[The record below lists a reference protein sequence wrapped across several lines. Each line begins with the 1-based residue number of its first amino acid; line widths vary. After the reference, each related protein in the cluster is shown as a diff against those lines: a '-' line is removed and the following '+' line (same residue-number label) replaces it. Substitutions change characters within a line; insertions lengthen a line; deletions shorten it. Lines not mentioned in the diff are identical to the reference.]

1 MRASRARDSLWALA
15 IGVAALALYLATLQ
29 PDFGGPEDTPKFQF
43 LGYVLGTAHPPGY
56 PLYVLLSHFFVKL
69 PIRTI
74 AYRANLF
81 SAVMAAVACAL
92 AYAIARQLGAAR
104 WSAVCASLGLA
115 TGASFWRNA
124 LIAEVYSL
132 AAVMVA
138 LTIALLLRWSA
149 RGGTVYLLA
158 AVAAFSL
165 GLGNH
170 LTIVGLLPAAIVF
183 VLWRDRQSA
192 RRSHEDDVAQ
202 PFSAAPAA
210 VGRPARLRALRVGA
224 SRRSSPAIDGERSR
238 KGLRDERLPA
248 SARALSF
255 RLVVLAALI
264 LVLGVL
270 QYSFIVLRTYQGAP
284 HLESRATSLSE
295 LYAVVTARRF
305 ATQRFAFSPRTVL
318 TVQLPVVLSVV
329 ARDLGTFGVL
339 FLAGG
344 LLVIVRRPAAAAV
357 LVAGAALGS
366 LAMVVNLSGDLKGF
380 INPIV
385 VLLWPLVALGAD
397 AVRGRV
403 NFPRPS
409 EGHSPVPFRT
419 AVAVLTTIAM
429 SAIPVLNVHA
439 NYAEL
444 DRSSQL
450 EEGRFFRSLFAQ
462 LPDRSA
468 IVAEDYFFDMA
479 LLYYEVTGEG
489 GPPRG
494 IGRIPFDPRV
504 VREASRAGR
513 RVFAFGRAATF
524 FGAQGLSF
532 ERATIAG
539 PSLGQ
544 WLGTLPRGT
553 VVAGAAAYTAVPFE
567 FAAVDR
573 HQTAATMPRNHPF
586 AVFALAAPGSVRV
599 VREADHEL
607 RLPVDRGALAT
618 ATPPFPGPVSA
629 TADDRGARVEF
640 GPRTIADVGKGLALA
655 VFNADGTLWR
665 TLEFPSDS
673 PLRVEPEAAIYEF
686 KAESPCV
693 EITTDQ
699 WTDIAPV
706 LATGSWLATLP
717 EVGSVTIETEL
728 PASSIGPHAGV
739 HEMLTAGVARPVS
752 RTLGADGT
760 VTLVTELTR
769 NVYGRPLFRMAADS
783 PPSQARAR
791 VRSGGMESTVTL
803 CALRPPPLFAAD
815 IERAELKPDFES
827 EAYFGSGWRDSER
840 ISTGR
845 VRRADSRATLLLPL
859 AAGYSYQLSLD
870 FARMPARLDAS
881 LNGEMVG
888 SCELGE
894 RTACDVVLPSRIVR
908 DGVNSVTLMT
918 VPLSPSGPAPL
929 IFQGAR
935 IVRRPDR

>member
-92 AYAIARQLGAAR
+92 GYAIARQLGAAR

-138 LTIALLLRWSA
+138 LTIVLLLRWCA
-149 RGGTVYLLA
+149 RGGSVYLLA

-183 VLWRDRQSA
+183 VLWRDRRPSSA
-192 RRSHEDDVAQ
+192 GEDDDVAQ
-202 PFSAAPAA
+202 PFRAADSP
-210 VGRPARLRALRVGA
+210 RTLNLRV
-224 SRRSSPAIDGERSR
+224 
-238 KGLRDERLPA
+238 
-248 SARALSF
+248 
-255 RLVVLAALI
+255 I
-264 LVLGVL
+264 LVAVVIGILGVS
-270 QYSFIVLRTYQGAP
+270 QYGFILLRTSQGAP

-295 LYAVVTARRF
+295 LYGVVTAKRF

-318 TVQLPVVLSVV
+318 TVQLPVVLSVIS
-329 ARDLGTFGVL
+329 RDLGVIGVL
-339 FLAGG
+339 FLAAG
-344 LLVIVRRPAAAAV
+344 LVAILARPDSAGI

-397 AVRGRV
+397 AASRV
-403 NFPRPS
+403 VDSPRAIRV
-409 EGHSPVPFRT
+409 GVT
-419 AVAVLTTIAM
+419 AIATIAM
-429 SAIPVLNVHA
+429 SAIPVLNVRA

-444 DRSSQL
+444 DRSGQV

-489 GPPRG
+489 GPGRG

-532 ERATIAG
+532 ERAAVAG
-539 PSLGQ
+539 PSLAQ
-544 WLGTLPRGT
+544 WLRSLPRGT
-553 VVAGAAAYTAVPFE
+553 VIAGAAASSALPFAFSAVH
-567 FAAVDR
+567 R
-573 HQTAATMPRNHPF
+573 HQTAATMPGNHPF
-586 AVFALAAPGSVRV
+586 AVFAFAAPSVRV
-599 VREADHEL
+599 AREGDHDAW
-607 RLPVDRGALAT
+607 LPVDRGVLAA

-629 TADDRGARVEF
+629 TADERGARVEF
-640 GPRTIADVGKGLALA
+640 GPRTIAEVGKGIAMA

-665 TLEFPSDS
+665 TLEFPSGS
-673 PLRVEPEAAIYEF
+673 ALRVEPEAAIYEF

-693 EITTDQ
+693 EITTDR

-706 LATGSWLATLP
+706 LTTGSWLATVP

-728 PASSIGPHAGV
+728 PASSIGPNAGLN
-739 HEMLTAGVARPVS
+739 ELLAAGIARSVS
-752 RTLGADGT
+752 RTANADGT

-769 NVYGRPLFRMAADS
+769 NVYGRPLFRMAVDQ
-783 PPSQARAR
+783 PPSRARAR
-791 VRSGGMESTVTL
+791 VRSGGKESSVTL
-803 CALRPPPLFAAD
+803 CAQRPPPLFAAD
-815 IERAELKPDFES
+815 SDQAAVRPDFES

-845 VRRADSRATLLLPL
+845 IRRADGRATLLLPL
-859 AAGYSYQLSLD
+859 AAGYSYRVSLD
-870 FARMPARLDAS
+870 FGSTPARLDAS

-888 SCELGE
+888 RCELGE

-908 DGVNSVTLMT
+908 DGVNSLILTT
-918 VPLSPSGPAPL
+918 VPVSPSGPAPL

>member
-92 AYAIARQLGAAR
+92 GYAIARQLGAAR

-149 RGGTVYLLA
+149 RGGSVYLLG

-183 VLWRDRQSA
+183 VLWRDRRPSSA
-192 RRSHEDDVAQ
+192 GEDDDVAQ
-202 PFSAAPAA
+202 PP
-210 VGRPARLRALRVGA
+210 RTLNLRV
-224 SRRSSPAIDGERSR
+224 
-238 KGLRDERLPA
+238 
-248 SARALSF
+248 
-255 RLVVLAALI
+255 I
-264 LVLGVL
+264 LVAVVIGILGVS
-270 QYSFIVLRTYQGAP
+270 QYGFILLRTSQGAP

-295 LYAVVTARRF
+295 LYVVVTAKRF

-318 TVQLPVVLSVV
+318 TVQLPVVLSVI

-344 LLVIVRRPAAAAV
+344 LLVIVRRPDSAGI

-397 AVRGRV
+397 AASRV
-403 NFPRPS
+403 VNSPRAIRV
-409 EGHSPVPFRT
+409 GVT
-419 AVAVLTTIAM
+419 AIATIAM
-429 SAIPVLNVHA
+429 SAIPVLNVQA

-444 DRSSQL
+444 DRSSQV

-479 LLYYEVTGEG
+479 LLYYQVTGEG
-489 GPPRG
+489 GPGRG

-532 ERATIAG
+532 ERAAVAG
-539 PSLGQ
+539 PSLAQ
-544 WLGTLPRGT
+544 WLRSLPRGT
-553 VVAGAAAYTAVPFE
+553 VIAGAAAYSALPFE
-567 FAAVDR
+567 FSAVDR

-599 VREADHEL
+599 VREADDEL
-607 RLPVDRGALAT
+607 WLPVDRGTLAT
-618 ATPPFPGPVSA
+618 AAPPFPGPVSA
-629 TADDRGARVEF
+629 TADKSGARVEF
-640 GPRTIADVGKGLALA
+640 GGRTIADVGKGLALA

-665 TLEFPSDS
+665 TLEFPSGS
-673 PLRVEPEAAIYEF
+673 ALRVEPEAAIYEF

-693 EITTDQ
+693 EITSDR

-706 LATGSWLATLP
+706 LSTGSWLATVP

-728 PASSIGPHAGV
+728 PASSIGPNAGV
-739 HEMLTAGVARPVS
+739 DEMLAAGVARRVS
-752 RTLGADGT
+752 RTVSADGM
-760 VTLVTELTR
+760 VTLATELTR
-769 NVYGRPLFRMAADS
+769 NVYGRPLFRMAVDN
-783 PPSQARAR
+783 PPLQARAR
-791 VRSGGMESTVTL
+791 VRNGGKESTVTL
-803 CALRPPPLFAAD
+803 CAHRPPPLFAAD
-815 IERAELKPDFES
+815 NDRAAVRPDFES

-840 ISTGR
+840 TPTGR
-845 VRRADSRATLLLPL
+845 VRRAAGRGTLLLPL

-870 FARMPARLDAS
+870 FARMPGRLDAS

-888 SCELGE
+888 RCELGE

-908 DGVNSVTLMT
+908 DGVNSLTLTT
-918 VPLSPSGPAPL
+918 VPLSPSGPPPL

>member
-1 MRASRARDSLWALA
+1 VSGVFRGLMRAFRARDTLLALA
-15 IGVAALALYLATLQ
+15 VGVAALALYLATLQ

-56 PLYVLLSHFFVKL
+56 PLYVLLSHLFVKL

-81 SAVMAAVACAL
+81 SAVMAAVACVL

-104 WSAVCASLGLA
+104 WTAVCASLGLA

-138 LTIALLLRWSA
+138 LTIALLLRWGA
-149 RGGTVYLLA
+149 RGGSAYLLA

-183 VLWRDRQSA
+183 VLWR
-192 RRSHEDDVAQ
+192 
-202 PFSAAPAA
+202 
-210 VGRPARLRALRVGA
+210 A
-224 SRRSSPAIDGERSR
+224 SRR
-238 KGLRDERLPA
+238 
-248 SARALSF
+248 ALSL
-255 RLVVLAALI
+255 RVVVVAAVI
-264 LVLGVL
+264 GVLGVS
-270 QYSFIVLRTYQGAP
+270 QYGFILLRSSQGAP

-295 LYAVVTARRF
+295 LYAVVTAKRF
-305 ATQRFAFSPRTVL
+305 AAQRFAFSPRTVL

-329 ARDLGTFGVL
+329 ARDLGAFGIL
-339 FLAGG
+339 FLAAG
-344 LLVIVRRPAAAAV
+344 LVAIAGRPNAEGI

-397 AVRGRV
+397 AASRV
-403 NFPRPS
+403 VDSPRVMHV
-409 EGHSPVPFRT
+409 G
-419 AVAVLTTIAM
+419 VAAIATIAM
-429 SAIPVLNVHA
+429 SAIPVMNVRA
-439 NYAEL
+439 NYTEL
-444 DRSSQL
+444 DRSSQV

-479 LLYYEVTGEG
+479 LLYYEVTAEG
-489 GPPRG
+489 GPGRG

-504 VREASRAGR
+504 VREAARSGR

-524 FGAQGLSF
+524 FGSQGLSF
-532 ERATIAG
+532 ERAAVAG

-544 WLGTLPRGT
+544 WLRSLPQGT
-553 VVAGAAAYTAVPFE
+553 VIAGAAAYTALPFE
-567 FAAVDR
+567 FSAFDR

-586 AVFALAAPGSVRV
+586 AVFAFAAPGSVRV
-599 VREADHEL
+599 AREADHEL
-607 RLPVDRGALAT
+607 WLPVDRGALAT

-629 TADDRGARVEF
+629 TADDRGARVNF

-665 TLEFPSDS
+665 TLEFPPGS

-693 EITTDQ
+693 EITTDH

-706 LATGSWLATLP
+706 LSTGSWLATVP
-717 EVGSVTIETEL
+717 EVGSVTIESEL
-728 PASSIGPHAGV
+728 PATAVGPNAGV
-739 HEMLTAGVARPVS
+739 NELLASGAARSVS
-752 RTLGADGT
+752 RTSSADGT
-760 VTLVTELTR
+760 VAIVSELTR
-769 NVYGRPLFRMAADS
+769 NVYGRPLFRMAVDD
-783 PPSQARAR
+783 PPSRARAR
-791 VRSGGMESTVTL
+791 VRSGGKEASVML
-803 CALRPPPLFAAD
+803 CAHRPPPLFAAD
-815 IERAELKPDFES
+815 SDRASVKPDFES

-845 VRRADSRATLLLPL
+845 VRRADGRATLLLPL
-859 AAGYSYQLSLD
+859 AAGYSYRLSLD
-870 FARMPARLDAS
+870 FARTPVRLDAS
-881 LNGEMVG
+881 LNGETVG
-888 SCELGE
+888 TCELGE
-894 RTACDVVLPSRIVR
+894 GTTCDVVLPSRIVR
-908 DGVNSVTLMT
+908 DGANSLTFT
-918 VPLSPSGPAPL
+918 VLPLSLSGPAPI
-929 IFQGAR
+929 IFQGAH

>member
-56 PLYVLLSHFFVKL
+56 PLYVLLSHVFVTL

-149 RGGTVYLLA
+149 RGGSGYLLA

-183 VLWRDRQSA
+183 VLWRAS
-192 RRSHEDDVAQ
+192 RSPVAGDDVAHPGRTTSAQ
-202 PFSAAPAA
+202 PC
-210 VGRPARLRALRVGA
+210 RPAHAAG
-224 SRRSSPAIDGERSR
+224 
-238 KGLRDERLPA
+238 
-248 SARALSF
+248 RALSL
-255 RLVVLAALI
+255 RVVFVGAVI
-264 LVLGVL
+264 GVLGVS
-270 QYSFIVLRTYQGAP
+270 QYGFILLRTSQGAP

-295 LYAVVTARRF
+295 LYDVVTAKRF

-344 LLVIVRRPAAAAV
+344 LLVIARRPDSAGI

-397 AVRGRV
+397 AASRV
-403 NFPRPS
+403 VDSPRAIRA
-409 EGHSPVPFRT
+409 GVT
-419 AVAVLTTIAM
+419 AIATIAM

-444 DRSSQL
+444 DRSSQV

-489 GPPRG
+489 GPGRG

-532 ERATIAG
+532 ERAAVAG

-544 WLGTLPRGT
+544 WLRI
-553 VVAGAAAYTAVPFE
+553 AAARHRDRRSGRVQR
-567 FAAVDR
+567 AAVRILCRRSTSDR
-573 HQTAATMPRNHPF
+573 RHHAAEP
-586 AVFALAAPGSVRV
+586 SVCR
-599 VREADHEL
+599 L
-607 RLPVDRGALAT
+607 RAGRSWFGA
-618 ATPPFPGPVSA
+618 
-629 TADDRGARVEF
+629 
-640 GPRTIADVGKGLALA
+640 
-655 VFNADGTLWR
+655 
-665 TLEFPSDS
+665 
-673 PLRVEPEAAIYEF
+673 
-686 KAESPCV
+686 C
-693 EITTDQ
+693 
-699 WTDIAPV
+699 
-706 LATGSWLATLP
+706 
-717 EVGSVTIETEL
+717 
-728 PASSIGPHAGV
+728 
-739 HEMLTAGVARPVS
+739 
-752 RTLGADGT
+752 
-760 VTLVTELTR
+760 
-769 NVYGRPLFRMAADS
+769 
-783 PPSQARAR
+783 RAR
-791 VRSGGMESTVTL
+791 SG
-803 CALRPPPLFAAD
+803 
-815 IERAELKPDFES
+815 
-827 EAYFGSGWRDSER
+827 
-840 ISTGR
+840 
-845 VRRADSRATLLLPL
+845 
-859 AAGYSYQLSLD
+859 
-870 FARMPARLDAS
+870 
-881 LNGEMVG
+881 
-888 SCELGE
+888 
-894 RTACDVVLPSRIVR
+894 
-908 DGVNSVTLMT
+908 
-918 VPLSPSGPAPL
+918 
-929 IFQGAR
+929 
-935 IVRRPDR
+935 

>member
-1 MRASRARDSLWALA
+1 
-15 IGVAALALYLATLQ
+15 
-29 PDFGGPEDTPKFQF
+29 
-43 LGYVLGTAHPPGY
+43 
-56 PLYVLLSHFFVKL
+56 
-69 PIRTI
+69 
-74 AYRANLF
+74 
-81 SAVMAAVACAL
+81 
-92 AYAIARQLGAAR
+92 
-104 WSAVCASLGLA
+104 
-115 TGASFWRNA
+115 
-124 LIAEVYSL
+124 
-132 AAVMVA
+132 
-138 LTIALLLRWSA
+138 
-149 RGGTVYLLA
+149 
-158 AVAAFSL
+158 
-165 GLGNH
+165 
-170 LTIVGLLPAAIVF
+170 
-183 VLWRDRQSA
+183 
-192 RRSHEDDVAQ
+192 
-202 PFSAAPAA
+202 
-210 VGRPARLRALRVGA
+210 
-224 SRRSSPAIDGERSR
+224 
-238 KGLRDERLPA
+238 
-248 SARALSF
+248 
-255 RLVVLAALI
+255 
-264 LVLGVL
+264 
-270 QYSFIVLRTYQGAP
+270 
-284 HLESRATSLSE
+284 
-295 LYAVVTARRF
+295 
-305 ATQRFAFSPRTVL
+305 
-318 TVQLPVVLSVV
+318 
-329 ARDLGTFGVL
+329 
-339 FLAGG
+339 
-344 LLVIVRRPAAAAV
+344 
-357 LVAGAALGS
+357 
-366 LAMVVNLSGDLKGF
+366 
-380 INPIV
+380 
-385 VLLWPLVALGAD
+385 
-397 AVRGRV
+397 
-403 NFPRPS
+403 
-409 EGHSPVPFRT
+409 
-419 AVAVLTTIAM
+419 M
-429 SAIPVLNVHA
+429 SAIPVLNVRA

-859 AAGYSYQLSLD
+859 ANGYSYQLSLD

>member
-15 IGVAALALYLATLQ
+15 VCFTALALYLATLQ

-56 PLYVLLSHFFVKL
+56 PLYVLLTHLFVKV

-81 SAVMAAVACAL
+81 SAVMAAVACVL
-92 AYAIARQLGAAR
+92 AYAVARQMGAAR
-104 WSAVCASLGLA
+104 WAAAGAALGLA
-115 TGASFWRNA
+115 TGASFWRSG

-138 LTIALLLRWSA
+138 LTVVLLLMWSA
-149 RGGTVYLLA
+149 RGGSAYLLA
-158 AVAAFSL
+158 AVAAFSA

-170 LTIVGLLPAAIVF
+170 LTIVGLIPAAIVF
-183 VLWRDRQSA
+183 VLWRDR
-192 RRSHEDDVAQ
+192 RS
-202 PFSAAPAA
+202 PTP
-210 VGRPARLRALRVGA
+210 
-224 SRRSSPAIDGERSR
+224 
-238 KGLRDERLPA
+238 
-248 SARALSF
+248 ALSF
-255 RLVVLAALI
+255 RLVVVAAVI
-264 LVLGVL
+264 LVLGVA
-270 QYSFIVLRTYQGAP
+270 QYGFIVLRTYQGAP
-284 HLESRATSLSE
+284 HLESRAGSLSE
-295 LYAVVTARRF
+295 LYSVVTAQRF
-305 ATQRFAFSPRTVL
+305 AKQRFAFSPRTVL
-318 TVQLPVVLSVV
+318 TEQAPVVLSVI
-329 ARDLGTFGVL
+329 ARELGVLGIL
-339 FLAGG
+339 FLAAG
-344 LLVIVRRPAAAAV
+344 LVAIAGRPNPAGI
-357 LVAGAALGS
+357 LVAGAALGM

-380 INPIV
+380 ITPIV
-385 VLLWPLVALGAD
+385 VLLWPLVAVGAD
-397 AVRGRV
+397 AIKRAVES
-403 NFPRPS
+403 PRLM
-409 EGHSPVPFRT
+409 RT
-419 AVAVLTTIAM
+419 AVATLATVAMFAVPARNVL
-429 SAIPVLNVHA
+429 A
-439 NYAEL
+439 NYSEL

-462 LPDRSA
+462 LPDRAA
-468 IVAEDYFFDMA
+468 IVAQDYFFDMA

-489 GPPRG
+489 GPGRG

-504 VREASRAGR
+504 VREAARSGR

-539 PSLGQ
+539 PSLGH
-544 WLGTLPRGT
+544 WLGTLPHGT
-553 VVAGAAAYTAVPFE
+553 VIAGAAAYTAVPFE

-599 VREADHEL
+599 VREADHKL

-629 TADDRGARVEF
+629 TADDRGARVDF

-655 VFNADGTLWR
+655 VFNGDGTLWR
-665 TLEFPSDS
+665 TLEFPSGS
-673 PLRVEPEAAIYEF
+673 PLRVEAEAAIYEF

-693 EITTDQ
+693 EITSDR

-706 LATGSWLATLP
+706 LSTGSWLATVP

-728 PASSIGPHAGV
+728 PTSSIGPDAGV
-739 HEMLTAGVARPVS
+739 HEMLTAGVARQIS
-752 RTLGADGT
+752 RTASADGT

-769 NVYGRPLFRMAADS
+769 NVYGRPLFRMAVDN
-783 PPSQARAR
+783 PTSQARGR
-791 VRSGGMESTVTL
+791 VLSGGKESHVTL
-803 CALRPPPLFAAD
+803 CAHRPPPLFEAGSDRAAV
-815 IERAELKPDFES
+815 RPDFES

-870 FARMPARLDAS
+870 FARAPARLDTS

-888 SCELGE
+888 ACELGE
-894 RTACDVVLPSRIVR
+894 LGTSCDVLLPSRIVR
-908 DGVNSVTLMT
+908 DGANSLTLT
-918 VPLSPSGPAPL
+918 AVPLSPSGLAPM
-929 IFQGAR
+929 IFQGAHL
-935 IVRRPDR
+935 VRRPER